1 MRGASPLAVH
11 NFMKIVEVFDI
22 GRLHLIILL
31 DVFVLVPFESLTQLS
46 LSIFMSALNE
56 SILSSD

>member
-1 MRGASPLAVH
+1 MCGASPLAVH
-11 NFMKIVEVFDI
+11 DFMKIVEVFDI
-22 GRLHLIILL
+22 GRLHPIILL

-46 LSIFMSALNE
+46 RSIFISALNE